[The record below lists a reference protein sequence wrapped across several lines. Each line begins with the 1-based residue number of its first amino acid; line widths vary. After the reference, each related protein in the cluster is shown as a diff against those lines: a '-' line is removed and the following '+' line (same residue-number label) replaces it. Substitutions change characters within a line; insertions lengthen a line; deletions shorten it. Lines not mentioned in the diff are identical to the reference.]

1 MELKQEVIDILNDN
15 KWKLMCYK
23 FCKDEPQFADDLYQ
37 EFALALLETSP
48 KNIDDLINKNLLEL
62 YSYRIL
68 KNMWC
73 SSTSTFYTKY
83 RKRNKLD
90 VERYLD
96 INTDDRSN
104 EQIAMYNELMDI
116 FNKSYADAKKKDEIL
131 YERMTRIWLDVGSF
145 RKMEEELGINHQTC
159 YRYVKR
165 FRDAVKSSYNKLS
178 MATDTLE

>member
-1 MELKQEVIDILNDN
+1 MEIRQEVLDILNDN
-15 KWKLMCYK
+15 KWRLMCYK
-23 FCKDEPQFADDLYQ
+23 FCKDELEYADDLYQ

-73 SSTSTFYTKY
+73 SNTSAFYVKF
-83 RKRNKLD
+83 RKRQQLD
-90 VERYLD
+90 VDRYID
-96 INTDDRSN
+96 INTDDRSKQ
-104 EQIAMYNELMDI
+104 QIELYNELMDI
-116 FNKSYADAKKKDEIL
+116 FHKSYANAKKSEEIL